1 MPRAVQGEFLE
12 NQINEIDRGLSC
24 FDTNDGDAP
33 TSAGLDTIF
42 PLGQNMRSDLAPPF
56 TPNDTI
62 KNCLSES
69 NNSLAVSGDVSS
81 DVSDSGSLSKGGKVV
96 STRRR
101 RVVRMVSDFVIS
113 NVSSGAPIKRTNEA
127 NVLEGLPRKRIAVS
141 RQEKEGDLLMAE
153 AGVQLRQEP

>member
-1 MPRAVQGEFLE
+1 
-12 NQINEIDRGLSC
+12 
-24 FDTNDGDAP
+24 
-33 TSAGLDTIF
+33 
-42 PLGQNMRSDLAPPF
+42 MRSDLVSPF

-62 KNCLSES
+62 KNCLFES
-69 NNSLAVSGDVSS
+69 NNSLAVSGDVSG

-101 RVVRMVSDFVIS
+101 RVVRTVSDFVIS
-113 NVSSGAPIKRTNEA
+113 NVSGGALVKRTNEA

-141 RQEKEGDLLMAE
+141 RQEKDGDLLMAK